1 MPRAILR
8 NSARNSLMRLAI
20 YRYWKKEKNTREKAA
35 LEPHHTHF
43 LLVDNP
49 EMTWGGEVK
58 LRAKLEDALEE
69 YYTVPCV
76 AIVLGGGVGTFDNV
90 YEMLQRDNPVL
101 VVKESRGCAMAVAE
115 FYEAHCAAVQ
125 KLEGRQTLTED
136 ELKEMVSKIEIP
148 AQKMMSSEKAR
159 RAIPAQFC
167 AVFFPQFCDAHST
180 PIQAREKL
188 GVIAETLQKFINQE
202 PPLIYVYSDSSKPF
216 EQARAILLR
225 ARNSRATLATLGAI
239 LRRPTH
245 PRAGDPQVDR
255 RVAQAHAQARG
266 GQAKEEGANGE
277 ASRVARRRRS
287 PPHHRARA
295 APEVRHVTRTGH

>member
-1 MPRAILR
+1 
-8 NSARNSLMRLAI
+8 
-20 YRYWKKEKNTREKAA
+20 
-35 LEPHHTHF
+35 
-43 LLVDNP
+43 
-49 EMTWGGEVK
+49 MTWGGEVK

-148 AQKMMSSEKAR
+148 EQKMMSSEKAR
-159 RAIPAQFC
+159 RAILAQFC
-167 AVFFPQFCDAHST
+167 AMFPQFSDAHSI
-180 PIQAREKL
+180 PMQAREKL

-225 ARNSRATLATLGAI
+225 ARNSRATLATL
-239 LRRPTH
+239 RRPTH

-277 ASRVARRRRS
+277 ASRVSRRRRERGAGLTTPRWS
-287 PPHHRARA
+287 
-295 APEVRHVTRTGH
+295 

>member
-1 MPRAILR
+1 MRLLPRRQVHGAQFGAQFGAILL
-8 NSARNSLMRLAI
+8 SSSSL

-148 AQKMMSSEKAR
+148 EQKMMSSEKAR
-159 RAIPAQFC
+159 RAILAQFW
-167 AVFFPQFCDAHST
+167 
-180 PIQAREKL
+180 R
-188 GVIAETLQKFINQE
+188 N
-202 PPLIYVYSDSSKPF
+202 YS
-216 EQARAILLR
+216 AIL
-225 ARNSRATLATLGAI
+225 
-239 LRRPTH
+239 
-245 PRAGDPQVDR
+245 
-255 RVAQAHAQARG
+255 
-266 GQAKEEGANGE
+266 
-277 ASRVARRRRS
+277 
-287 PPHHRARA
+287 
-295 APEVRHVTRTGH
+295 

>member
-1 MPRAILR
+1 
-8 NSARNSLMRLAI
+8 
-20 YRYWKKEKNTREKAA
+20 
-35 LEPHHTHF
+35 
-43 LLVDNP
+43 
-49 EMTWGGEVK
+49 MTWGGEVK

-148 AQKMMSSEKAR
+148 EQKMMSSEKAR
-159 RAIPAQFC
+159 RAILAHVC
-167 AVFFPQFCDAHST
+167 AMFPQFSDAHSI

-216 EQARAILLR
+216 EQARNSASRAQL
-225 ARNSRATLATLGAI
+225 ARNSRNS
-239 LRRPTH
+239 RRNSPTPH
-245 PRAGDPQVDR
+245 FRHTSSRRFSSRSSRRTSTRSSARRTSAGRRSAWRSASSRSSPPIASTSPRAGR
-255 RVAQAHAQARG
+255 TRSTART
-266 GQAKEEGANGE
+266 A
-277 ASRVARRRRS
+277 
-287 PPHHRARA
+287 
-295 APEVRHVTRTGH
+295 RTGH

>member
-1 MPRAILR
+1 
-8 NSARNSLMRLAI
+8 
-20 YRYWKKEKNTREKAA
+20 
-35 LEPHHTHF
+35 
-43 LLVDNP
+43 
-49 EMTWGGEVK
+49 MTWGGEVK

-148 AQKMMSSEKAR
+148 EQKMMSSEKAR
-159 RAIPAQFC
+159 RALLAQLC
-167 AVFFPQFCDAHST
+167 AIFPQISDAHSI

-225 ARNSRATLATLGAI
+225 ARNSRAILAILGAI
-239 LRRPTH
+239 LRRRTLLEQAILKSIVASH
-245 PRAGDPQVDR
+245 KHTLKREEDKRRKKERMEKRLESLVAADR
-255 RVAQAHAQARG
+255 LHITARG
-266 GQAKEEGANGE
+266 
-277 ASRVARRRRS
+277 
-287 PPHHRARA
+287 PH
-295 APEVRHVTRTGH
+295 PKYVT

>member
-1 MPRAILR
+1 
-8 NSARNSLMRLAI
+8 
-20 YRYWKKEKNTREKAA
+20 
-35 LEPHHTHF
+35 
-43 LLVDNP
+43 
-49 EMTWGGEVK
+49 MTWGGEVK

-148 AQKMMSSEKAR
+148 EQKMMSSEKAR
-159 RAIPAQFC
+159 RAILAHVG
-167 AVFFPQFCDAHST
+167 AMFPQFSDAHSI

-216 EQARAILLR
+216 EQARNSASRAQL
-225 ARNSRATLATLGAI
+225 ARNSRHSRRNSPTPTILEQAI
-239 LRRPTH
+239 LKSIVASHKHTLKREEDKRRKKERMEKRLESLVAADRLHITARGVS
-245 PRAGDPQVDR
+245 RATALPPAAALRR
-255 RVAQAHAQARG
+255 RV
-266 GQAKEEGANGE
+266 
-277 ASRVARRRRS
+277 
-287 PPHHRARA
+287 
-295 APEVRHVTRTGH
+295 

>member
-1 MPRAILR
+1 MPR
-8 NSARNSLMRLAI
+8 NSARNSAQFSQPQLAI

-148 AQKMMSSEKAR
+148 EQKMMSSEKAR
-159 RAIPAQFC
+159 RAILAQLC
-167 AVFFPQFCDAHST
+167 AVFPQFSDAHSI

-216 EQARAILLR
+216 EQARNSASRAQL
-225 ARNSRATLATLGAI
+225 ARNSRNS
-239 LRRPTH
+239 RRNSPTPH
-245 PRAGDPQVDR
+245 PPRAGDPQVDR

-266 GQAKEEGANGE
+266 GQAKEEGAHGE

-295 APEVRHVTRTGH
+295 APEVRHVTRTER

>member
-1 MPRAILR
+1 
-8 NSARNSLMRLAI
+8 
-20 YRYWKKEKNTREKAA
+20 
-35 LEPHHTHF
+35 
-43 LLVDNP
+43 
-49 EMTWGGEVK
+49 MTWGGEVK

-148 AQKMMSSEKAR
+148 EQKMMSSEKAR
-159 RAIPAQFC
+159 RAILAHVG
-167 AVFFPQFCDAHST
+167 AMFPQFSDAHSI

-216 EQARAILLR
+216 EQARNSASRAQL
-225 ARNSRATLATLGAI
+225 ARNSRNS
-239 LRRPTH
+239 RRNSPTPH
-245 PRAGDPQVDR
+245 FHHTSSRRSSSRSSRRTSTRSSARRTSAGRRSEWRSASSRSSPPIASTSPRAG
-255 RVAQAHAQARG
+255 
-266 GQAKEEGANGE
+266 
-277 ASRVARRRRS
+277 
-287 PPHHRARA
+287 
-295 APEVRHVTRTGH
+295 